1 MSFVDYTDPATIQK
15 EWIENIAPKYFNFD
29 TSELHRTGEF
39 GYTNE
44 VMATVESD
52 TAHGV
57 SIARREFYPTTAK
70 YTKSLYKMAALQ
82 QICGVCMPALVHR
95 QIGNTAFLQEGL
107 VSAIIPIV
115 CHKSSVVPWK
125 YINGFAGQRS
135 KQFAHIWVDSDYTG
149 MSGFCLFPNFPAS
162 WLPGGGIFANH
173 GPLDGDCF
181 RTDIVPHQCGDFFKP
196 AASI

>member
-1 MSFVDYTDPATIQK
+1 MTKCLLDNA
-15 EWIENIAPKYFNFD
+15 
-29 TSELHRTGEF
+29 
-39 GYTNE
+39 E
-44 VMATVESD
+44 VV
-52 TAHGV
+52 
-57 SIARREFYPTTAK
+57 
-70 YTKSLYKMAALQ
+70 AALQ

-149 MSGFCLFPNFPAS
+149 MSRFCLFRYSVEFCVS
-162 WLPGGGIFANH
+162 
-173 GPLDGDCF
+173 
-181 RTDIVPHQCGDFFKP
+181 DIRQMSRMVQFSAHVL
-196 AASI
+196 A

>member
-70 YTKSLYKMAALQ
+70 YTKSLYKMADFPVINRMLQ
-82 QICGVCMPALVHR
+82 FICR
-95 QIGNTAFLQEGL
+95 
-107 VSAIIPIV
+107 S
-115 CHKSSVVPWK
+115 
-125 YINGFAGQRS
+125 GFP
-135 KQFAHIWVDSDYTG
+135 YTG
-149 MSGFCLFPNFPAS
+149 
-162 WLPGGGIFANH
+162 
-173 GPLDGDCF
+173 
-181 RTDIVPHQCGDFFKP
+181 V
-196 AASI
+196 